1 MIKKLFRKL
10 ADDFK
15 SDCGALKEHKETMDH
30 LPTKAVLVYSGNREF
45 VFTGTD
51 MVLFLGSGRNK
62 KLYLKNQLTGRNVN
76 FYKDSRI
83 SYETV
88 DYIKA
93 TKEIQRGRAI
103 KLLPLLFVPVRPRGS
118 FTFSGVA
125 KLLYFIPFIV
135 PMLMYWKVTTSRW
148 RFYLFSIPLSFTCEC
163 ITYEP

>member
-15 SDCGALKEHKETMDH
+15 SDWGALKEHKERMDH
-30 LPTKAVLVYSGNREF
+30 LPTITVLVYSGNREF
-45 VFTGTD
+45 IFTGTD

-93 TKEIQRGRAI
+93 TKEI
-103 KLLPLLFVPVRPRGS
+103 L
-118 FTFSGVA
+118 
-125 KLLYFIPFIV
+125 
-135 PMLMYWKVTTSRW
+135 
-148 RFYLFSIPLSFTCEC
+148 
-163 ITYEP
+163 

>member
-15 SDCGALKEHKETMDH
+15 GDFGALKEYKEAMDH

-62 KLYLKNQLTGRNVN
+62 KLYLRNQLTGRNVN
-76 FYKDSRI
+76 FYKDNRI

-93 TKEIQRGRAI
+93 TKEIQ
-103 KLLPLLFVPVRPRGS
+103 
-118 FTFSGVA
+118 
-125 KLLYFIPFIV
+125 
-135 PMLMYWKVTTSRW
+135 
-148 RFYLFSIPLSFTCEC
+148 
-163 ITYEP
+163 